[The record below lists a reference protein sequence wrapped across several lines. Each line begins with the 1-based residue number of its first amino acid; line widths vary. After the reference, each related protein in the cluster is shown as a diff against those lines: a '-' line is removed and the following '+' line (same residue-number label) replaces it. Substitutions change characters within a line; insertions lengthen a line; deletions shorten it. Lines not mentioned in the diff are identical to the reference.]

1 MVRIAEDVVE
11 GGGGAALA
19 PAPLPRNLR
28 QLASRLLHAFRF
40 IPCHFT
46 VAAVYFEWCT
56 VLCVSTQKLLIAD
69 SDPDPF
75 QKQRC

>member
-1 MVRIAEDVVE
+1 MLRYIPTYLDGGKDPMVRIAEDVVE

-40 IPCHFT
+40 IPCH
-46 VAAVYFEWCT
+46 
-56 VLCVSTQKLLIAD
+56 LL
-69 SDPDPF
+69 
-75 QKQRC
+75 